1 MKRLISLLLPLSLGL
16 LLSITLLIFLAVPP
30 ASHTAQALPPGHPP
44 LSRDT
49 TNQIPATPLDF
60 FQPGTQPGGLT
71 ETIDPPENCRDCH
84 ANYSSQIGQPADY
97 EPWTGWQGSMMAQ
110 SGRDPVFL
118 AALAVA
124 NNDVANSGD
133 FCLRCHMPRAFYEG
147 RIANGQLIT
156 DPVETAHDLE
166 GVQCEVCHRLV
177 DPVGDAANP
186 DRDPGIIAAL
196 TSTVYLTNG
205 NTALILDPE
214 DYRRGPFDVVA
225 DFGMNP
231 HFAAQGTLQSPY
243 HQEAALC
250 GACHDISNPLLSWD
264 DGLGEYALNPLGV
277 PFTDTAKMFPLE
289 RTYSEWRLSAYNSPQ
304 GIYAPQFGGNKSSV
318 STCQDCHMHDV
329 TGKAAA
335 FFGNP
340 SGVPQRDDMPL
351 HDLTGANT
359 WVPQILPLHPVFSDT
374 FKDSSGQPNGRAAA
388 LQDGILRARAMLQ
401 NAASLSARYDE
412 TTNQLTVR
420 VTNQTGHKL
429 PTGYPEGRRIW
440 LQVAGYDSNGSLV
453 YTSGAYNDATG
464 DLTQDADIK
473 VYEILPGVTGTV
485 ASSAGLP
492 PGPTF
497 HFALNNTVF
506 KDNRIPPRGYNYAAF
521 AAAGAAPV
529 SNGLADPGRYAA
541 GQYWDET
548 VYILPPQV
556 VSGTVRLYYQ
566 TSSKEYI
573 EFLQAEGGADGQILF
588 DLWQASNR
596 SAPELMVEAG
606 FGNEIYLPLVNRT
619 TD

>member
-1 MKRLISLLLPLSLGL
+1 MNRTISLLFPAATGLIFSL
-16 LLSITLLIFLAVPP
+16 LLFTLLAAPFPP
-30 ASHTAQALPPGHPP
+30 QSAQALPPGHPP
-44 LSRDT
+44 INTASIT
-49 TNQIPATPLDF
+49 QIPSTPLDF
-60 FQPGTQPGGLT
+60 FQPGTQPNT
-71 ETIDPPENCRDCH
+71 VTDAIDPPNNCKDCH
-84 ANYSSQIGQPADY
+84 ANYSSQLNQPADY

-110 SGRDPVFL
+110 AGRDPVFL

-124 NNDVANSGD
+124 NNDAANAGD
-133 FCLRCHMPRAFYEG
+133 FCLRCHMPRAFFDG

-156 DPVETAHDLE
+156 DPVETARDLE

-177 DPVGDAANP
+177 DPVADPANP
-186 DRDPGIIAAL
+186 NRDPAIIAAL
-196 TSTVYLTNG
+196 TSAVYITSG
-205 NTALILDPE
+205 NAAMILDPE
-214 DYRRGPFDVVA
+214 DYRRGPFDVNA
-225 DFGMNP
+225 DWGRPSSFP
-231 HFAAQGTLQSPY
+231 HFAAKGTLQSPY

-264 DGLGEYALNPLGV
+264 DGQGEYTLNSIGA

-304 GIYAPQFGGNKSSV
+304 GVYAPQFGGNKSSV
-318 STCQDCHMHDV
+318 STCQDCHMRDV
-329 TGKAAA
+329 TGAAA
-335 FFGNP
+335 NFFGNTLI
-340 SGVPQRDDMPL
+340 RNDMPL

-374 FKDSSGQPNGRAAA
+374 FKDSSGQPNDRAAA
-388 LQDGILRARAMLQ
+388 LQDSIVRAQYMLQ
-401 NAASLSARYDE
+401 NAASLSTRYDK
-412 TTNQLTVR
+412 TTHQLTIR

-440 LQVAGYDSNGSLV
+440 LQVEGYDSNGSLI
-453 YTSGAYNDATG
+453 YTSGAYNNATG
-464 DLTQDADIK
+464 DLTLDANIK

-485 ASSAGLP
+485 AISASIP

-529 SNGLADPGRYAA
+529 TNAAPDPARYAD
-541 GQYWDET
+541 GQYWDDT
-548 VYILPPQV
+548 VYPLPPQV
-556 VSGTVRLYYQ
+556 VTGTVRLLYQ

-573 EFLQAEGGADGQILF
+573 EFLRDNGGADGQILF

-596 SAPELMVEAG
+596 SAPELMAAAG
-606 FGNEIYLPLVNRT
+606 FGHEIYLPLAQK
-619 TD
+619 

>member
-1 MKRLISLLLPLSLGL
+1 MNRTISLLFPAATGLIFSLFL
-16 LLSITLLIFLAVPP
+16 FTLLAAPFPQQ
-30 ASHTAQALPPGHPP
+30 SAQALPPGHPP
-44 LSRDT
+44 LNTASI
-49 TNQIPATPLDF
+49 NQIPTTPLDF
-60 FQPGTQPGGLT
+60 FQPGTQPNTLADA
-71 ETIDPPENCRDCH
+71 IDPPDNCKDCH
-84 ANYSSQIGQPADY
+84 ANYSDQLNQPAEY

-110 SGRDPVFL
+110 AGRDPIFY

-124 NNDVANSGD
+124 NNDAANAGD
-133 FCLRCHMPRAFYEG
+133 FCLRCHVPRAFYAG
-147 RIANGQLIT
+147 RVANGQLIT
-156 DPVETAHDLE
+156 DPVETARDLE

-177 DPVGDAANP
+177 DPVIDPANP
-186 DRDPGIIAAL
+186 NRDPAIIAAL
-196 TSTVYLTNG
+196 TSTVYLTTG
-205 NTALILDPE
+205 NAALILDPE

-231 HFAAQGTLQSPY
+231 HFAAQGTLPSPY

-264 DGLGEYALNPLGV
+264 DGQGEYILNPTGA
-277 PFTDTAKMFPLE
+277 PFTSTAQMFPLE

-304 GIYAPQFGGNKSSV
+304 GVYAPQFGGNKSSV
-318 STCQDCHMHDV
+318 STCQDCHMRDV
-329 TGKAAA
+329 SGQAAA
-335 FFGNP
+335 FYGNVN
-340 SGVPQRDDMPL
+340 GIPQRDDMPL

-374 FKDSSGQPNGRAAA
+374 FKDSSGQPNDRAAA
-388 LQDGILRARAMLQ
+388 LQDGIIRARYMLQ

-420 VTNQTGHKL
+420 VVNQTGHKL

-440 LQVAGYDSNGSLV
+440 LQVEGYDNDGNLV
-453 YTSGAYNDATG
+453 YTSGAYNAATG
-464 DLTQDADIK
+464 DLTLDADIK

-485 ASSAGLP
+485 AAAVSLP

-497 HFALNNTVF
+497 HFALNNTIF

-529 SNGLADPGRYAA
+529 TNAAPDPARYAD
-541 GQYWDET
+541 GQYWDDT
-548 VYILPPQV
+548 VYTLPPQV
-556 VSGTVRLYYQ
+556 VTGTVRLLYQ

-573 EFLQAEGGADGQILF
+573 QFLRDNGGADGQILY
-588 DLWQASNR
+588 DLWQASGR
-596 SAPELMVEAG
+596 SAPELMAEAG
-606 FGNEIYLPLVNRT
+606 FGYEIYLPLT
-619 TD
+619 QK